1 MNDIYVKSDSGEY
14 ELQSVD
20 LVEFFKANSDD
31 EGNVTID
38 HILHSDCELK
48 ADKDGRYKWVLSDF
62 SLDSDKE
69 RIDPKGWELKTFKD
83 NPIVLWSHDIWIPA
97 IGKAENLRKTDEG
110 LIGYVSFDESGL
122 DPLAD
127 RVKAKVDQGIITKGS
142 VGFKTIKIQI
152 NDDDKDPCILVHLK
166 QELREFSICNIPAN
180 ANASV
185 QRMDAE
191 ERRNITINVPQGGII
206 TEEQL
211 RNMHIPNDTDE
222 VIIPLANLGAM
233 KIDSVD
239 EEETFAEFAKR
250 KIKNESPTIWDE
262 LFGGDT
268 ARPAEAQDQGLK
280 YLFSEDDETMT
291 IGEILGKE

>member
-1 MNDIYVKSDSGEY
+1 MNDIFVKSDSGEY

-38 HILHSDCELK
+38 HILHSDCEIK

-69 RIDPKGWELKTFKD
+69 RIDPKGWELKAFKD

-152 NDDDKDPCILVHLK
+152 NDDDKDPCILIHLK

-185 QRMDAE
+185 QRM
-191 ERRNITINVPQGGII
+191 EREDSRSDTF
-206 TEEQL
+206 TEWESFPEPDDKAD
-211 RNMHIPNDTDE
+211 I
-222 VIIPLANLGAM
+222 AM
-233 KIDSVD
+233 KIDAVD

-250 KIKNESPTIWDE
+250 KIEASPTIWDE
-262 LFGGDT
+262 LFSGDD

-280 YLFSEDDETMT
+280 YLFSENDETMS
-291 IGEILGKE
+291 IGEIIGKEK

>member
-1 MNDIYVKSDSGEY
+1 VKSDSGEY

-69 RIDPKGWELKTFKD
+69 RIDPKGWELKAFKD

-110 LIGYVSFDESGL
+110 LIGYVVFDESGQ
-122 DPLAD
+122 DPLAE
-127 RVKAKVDQGIITKGS
+127 RIKAKVDQGIITKGS

-152 NDDDKDPCILVHLK
+152 NDDDKDPCILIHLK

-185 QRMDAE
+185 QRTASGMPKFDDQGRPYASE
-191 ERRNITINVPQGGII
+191 DGGII
-206 TEEQL
+206 IHDEAVKSQL
-211 RNMHIPNDTDE
+211 LDLVNESEP
-222 VIIPLANLGAM
+222 M
-233 KIDSVD
+233 KIDAVD

-250 KIKNESPTIWDE
+250 KIENESPTIWDE